1 MGRDMRIVKN
11 AQESLYTEE
20 DAINIANGFEDI
32 LSEFSQD
39 LSLPVGD
46 EWNFRHELSHAAL
59 RAGLGQSSDATTG
72 PSFDWNS
79 NKTLIY
85 MFHDTVAAFA
95 QNTSILDGQVNSLT
109 YKDLAKCIA
118 SRAADLADN
127 GYTF

>member
-1 MGRDMRIVKN
+1 MGRDMRIVMN
-11 AQESLYTEE
+11 VQESLYTEE
-20 DAINIANGFEDI
+20 DAITITNGFEDI

-39 LSLPVGD
+39 PSLPV
-46 EWNFRHELSHAAL
+46 
-59 RAGLGQSSDATTG
+59 G

-79 NKTLIY
+79 NKTLIR